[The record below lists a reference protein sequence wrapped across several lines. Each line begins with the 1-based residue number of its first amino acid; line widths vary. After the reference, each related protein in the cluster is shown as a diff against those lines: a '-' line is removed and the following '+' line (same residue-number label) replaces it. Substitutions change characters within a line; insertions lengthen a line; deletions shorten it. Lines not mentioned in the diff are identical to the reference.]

1 MTYTVSGANFN
12 KDVATQGTSINYKE
26 NKTAKSEGVAGA
38 FAGVVIS
45 GGVTAATDNTYEG
58 LLKEADDVKSQIMAS
73 ASDAKLSLKAL
84 MMKLSGADAVK
95 LDEDGFNLTD
105 ATPDD
110 MVNIVEKI
118 KIELAMHSDDYVNYG
133 TAVSKDKIES
143 VTGSAAMAASIESRM
158 QGADIAVND
167 ESVAEVNG
175 ALEKSKELKPL
186 SENTKNY
193 MAANGIEPCIE

>member
-12 KDVATQGTSINYKE
+12 KDVAAQGTSINYKE
-26 NKTAKSEGVAGA
+26 NKAVKSEGVAGS

-45 GGVTAATDNTYEG
+45 GSVTATNDNTYEG

-73 ASDAKLSLKAL
+73 ASSAKISLKAL

-110 MVNIVEKI
+110 MVNIIEKI
-118 KIELAMHSDDYVNYG
+118 KIELAMHSDDYVCLLY
-133 TAVSKDKIES
+133 TSPSPRD
-143 VTGSAAMAASIESRM
+143 
-158 QGADIAVND
+158 
-167 ESVAEVNG
+167 
-175 ALEKSKELKPL
+175 
-186 SENTKNY
+186 
-193 MAANGIEPCIE
+193 